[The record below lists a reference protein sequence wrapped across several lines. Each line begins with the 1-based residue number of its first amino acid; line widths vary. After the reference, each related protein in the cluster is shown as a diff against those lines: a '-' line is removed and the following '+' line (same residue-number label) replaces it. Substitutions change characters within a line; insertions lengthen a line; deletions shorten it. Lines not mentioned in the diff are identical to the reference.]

1 MKLVRGLIKTTCDYL
16 CKTRIGW
23 QHPKMDSVLLK
34 QDSQDDAMTVPRF
47 SHKRDLRGTQQSV
60 RDPGPETD
68 EGAVKLRRLEDS
80 ALCGKSGIIIQDR
93 NKK

>member
-1 MKLVRGLIKTTCDYL
+1 M
-16 CKTRIGW
+16 GW

-60 RDPGPETD
+60 RDHHPGPE
-68 EGAVKLRRLEDS
+68 EEVELS
-80 ALCGKSGIIIQDR
+80 
-93 NKK
+93 

>member
-1 MKLVRGLIKTTCDYL
+1 
-16 CKTRIGW
+16 
-23 QHPKMDSVLLK
+23 MDSVLLK

-60 RDPGPETD
+60 RDPGPEID

-80 ALCGKSGIIIQDR
+80 ALCGKSGIILIQDH
-93 NKK
+93 KKK